1 MQTQTGFAPVNGA
14 QIYYEMA
21 GAGRPLILLHAG
33 VADGRLWDDQ
43 FAIFAQTYRTIRY
56 DLRGFGRSAMPA
68 GQFSHHEDLAGLLDF
83 LQVDRAIILGISFGG
98 KVALDFVLAYPQR
111 VLALVLGAPS
121 VGGTQPS
128 ERIIQF
134 WEEEETA
141 VEQGDLDSAVELNLR
156 LWVDGPFRQPDE
168 VNADVRQ
175 KVGQMQ
181 REIFQMDIPEDVAEL
196 RLEPAA
202 NGRLA
207 EITAPTFVLV
217 GDLDLPE
224 KVEQAARL
232 AEQIPSAQHAI
243 IPGVA
248 HMLNMEKP
256 ALFNQLVLD
265 FLDEKSRAQSG
276 TK

>member
-1 MQTQTGFAPVNGA
+1 
-14 QIYYEMA
+14 
-21 GAGRPLILLHAG
+21 
-33 VADGRLWDDQ
+33 
-43 FAIFAQTYRTIRY
+43 
-56 DLRGFGRSAMPA
+56 MPA

>member
-1 MQTQTGFAPVNGA
+1 MQTQTGFAPINGA
-14 QIYYEMA
+14 QLYYEGA
-21 GAGRPLILLHAG
+21 GAGKPLILLHAG
-33 VADGRLWDDQ
+33 VADSRMWDEQ
-43 FAIFAQTYRTIRY
+43 FAIFAQTFRTLHY

-68 GQFSHHEDLAGLLDF
+68 GQFSHHDDVAGLLDF
-83 LQVDRAIILGISFGG
+83 LQVDRAIVLGISFGG
-98 KVALDFVLAYPQR
+98 KVAIDFALAYPQR
-111 VLALVLGAPS
+111 VTALVLGAS
-121 VGGTQPS
+121 TVGGTQPS
-128 ERIIQF
+128 ERIFQF

-141 VEQGDLDSAVELNLR
+141 VEQGDLETAVELNLQ

-181 REIFQMDIPEDVAEL
+181 REIFQMDVPEDVEEL

-207 EITAPTFVLV
+207 EINTPTLVLV

-224 KVEQAARL
+224 TVEQAKWL
-232 AEQIPSAQHAI
+232 AEQIPNAQYAV

-256 ALFNQLVLD
+256 TLFNQRVLD
-265 FLDEKSRAQSG
+265 FLSDLSTE
-276 TK
+276 